1 MIDEHRRKEIYTSAF
16 QFMID
21 NDISTIPVWTED
33 ICIKLNIQLAGL
45 SDIIRDTGMS
55 KEAVFAIW
63 GNEDGVMQ
71 SHGTVC
77 KISYNDTM
85 PLLRRRFTIMEEIA
99 HMWLGHIKDKRFN
112 IFNQEYD
119 EATYNRYEEEA
130 RTWAGLVLCP
140 PQYFYCYNSKMTSF
154 FFQNIY
160 NVSSGCAKA
169 RMGILCK
176 FESEIK
182 ECELYKRLP
191 HVALDQHYIK
201 SLFPFKKA
209 T

>member
-99 HMWLGHIKDKRFN
+99 HM
-112 IFNQEYD
+112 
-119 EATYNRYEEEA
+119 
-130 RTWAGLVLCP
+130 
-140 PQYFYCYNSKMTSF
+140 
-154 FFQNIY
+154 
-160 NVSSGCAKA
+160 
-169 RMGILCK
+169 
-176 FESEIK
+176 
-182 ECELYKRLP
+182 
-191 HVALDQHYIK
+191 
-201 SLFPFKKA
+201 
-209 T
+209 